1 MVRKKITVPCVRK
14 MKSRGEKIA
23 VLTAYDYPTARL
35 LDKAGVDVLLVGDSL
50 GMVVLGYENTLPVT
64 LQEMIHH
71 TAAVAR
77 AKPSA
82 LVVADM
88 PFMSFQ
94 VSPAET
100 VRNAGRLVK
109 EGGAEAVKIE
119 GGTRVVPMVEAIIRA
134 GIPVMGHVGLTPQS
148 VHQMGGYRVQGRGPD
163 AGAEV
168 IEDARA
174 LEIAGCFSMVL
185 EGIPP
190 ELAVRITQAVGIPT
204 IGIGAGPGCD
214 GQVLVIHDLLG
225 LVEEF
230 RPKFVKRYDEA
241 GSRIRDAVQRY
252 VAEVRSGE
260 FPGPEHCYEDKK
272 SDAKDRLL

>member
-1 MVRKKITVPCVRK
+1 MTVPCIRK
-14 MKSRGEKIA
+14 MKSRNEKIA
-23 VLTAYDYPTARL
+23 VLTAYDFPTAKL
-35 LDKAGVDVLLVGDSL
+35 LDKAGVEILLVGDSL

-64 LQEMIHH
+64 LEEMIHH
-71 TAAVAR
+71 TSAVAR

-94 VSPAET
+94 VDPTET

-119 GGTRVVPMVEAIIRA
+119 GGTRAVPMVEAIVRA

-163 AGAEV
+163 AGAKVVEG
-168 IEDARA
+168 ARA
-174 LEIAGCFSMVL
+174 LETAGCFSVVL
-185 EGIPP
+185 EGIPSG
-190 ELAVRITQAVGIPT
+190 LARKVTKAVGIPT
-204 IGIGAGPGCD
+204 IGIGAGGACD

-230 RPKFVKRYDEA
+230 QPKFVKRYDDT
-241 GSRIRDAVQRY
+241 GVRIRNAVERY
-252 VAEVRSGE
+252 VAEVKAGE
-260 FPGPEHCYEDKK
+260 FPGPEHGYEDGKRTGK
-272 SDAKDRLL
+272 EGGS